1 MSKESASAF
10 GMALLITVNGLKVY
24 GELKKFERIS
34 ESLSWV
40 TADFFNNCG
49 DRIYGFPRYVK
60 GVFSLKT
67 CTFGDA
73 SWLGSTVMLWLKSAQ
88 A

>member
-40 TADFFNNCG
+40 TADFCNNCG
-49 DRIYGFPRYVK
+49 DRIYGFLDM
-60 GVFSLKT
+60 LKVYLFKNMHIRR
-67 CTFGDA
+67 C
-73 SWLGSTVMLWLKSAQ
+73 
-88 A
+88 